1 MSRVGNRLAKA
12 GIIVAVLGVVGGTGW
27 LAGNGAAEPP
37 APSDPLPSVD
47 LSPKVITV
55 GKGTIVS
62 RITVDAVVRADPP
75 VPVRVTKSGTV
86 TTVHRKNGQRVNKG
100 ERLLTVKVPGEDE
113 PGEDEKDKPTAIAV
127 TAPASGRISNLTA
140 RVGQEL
146 APSDPVAQLDRGRY
160 QAVATISSKEI
171 YKLYNRPES
180 IKMAIDHG
188 PAPFTCRLLAYG
200 AGVSNT
206 APSGQPEDPSGEGTQ
221 GGSGGGGGDNVEV
234 TCRIPRRQ
242 KVFAGIR
249 GKMAITTDSVTDAVV
264 IPLSAVLGEASKG
277 KVTVVGGNGEREV
290 RDVGLGINDGKR
302 VEIVDGL
309 EPGDKI
315 LDRAPD
321 NAAFDVPAPPQEGGG
336 GPEAPVGGS

>member
-1 MSRVGNRLAKA
+1 MFRVGNRLAKA

-37 APSDPLPSVD
+37 TPSDPLPSVD
-47 LSPKVITV
+47 LSSKVITV
-55 GKGTIVS
+55 EKGTIVS

-100 ERLLTVKVPGEDE
+100 ERLLTIKVVGEDE
-113 PGEDEKDKPTAIAV
+113 EAKPTALAV
-127 TAPASGRISNLTA
+127 TAPTSGRLSNLTA
-140 RVGQEL
+140 TVGQEL
-146 APSDPVAQLDRGRY
+146 TPSDPVAQLDRGRY

-171 YKLYNRPES
+171 YKLYNKPES

-188 PAPFTCRLLAYG
+188 PAPFACRLLAYG
-200 AGVSNT
+200 VGVSNT
-206 APSGQPEDPSGEGTQ
+206 PPSGQQPEDPSGEGTQ
-221 GGSGGGGGDNVEV
+221 DGSGGGGGDSVEV
-234 TCRIPRRQ
+234 SCRIPRRQ

-302 VEIVDGL
+302 VEVVDGL

-321 NAAFDVPAPPQEGGG
+321 DAAFDVPAPPQEDGGG
-336 GPEAPVGGS
+336 GTEAPLVGGS

>member
-1 MSRVGNRLAKA
+1 MFRVGNRLAKA

-47 LSPKVITV
+47 LSAKVVTV
-55 GKGTIVS
+55 EKGTIVS

-75 VPVRVTKSGTV
+75 VPVRVTKAGTV
-86 TTVHRKNGQRVNKG
+86 SAVRHKNGQRVNKG
-100 ERLLTVKVPGEDE
+100 EPLLTVKVP
-113 PGEDEKDKPTAIAV
+113 PEDEKAKPTTIAV
-127 TAPASGRISNLTA
+127 TAPTSGRISGLSAT
-140 RVGQEL
+140 VGQEL
-146 APSDPVAQLDRGRY
+146 NPSDTVAQLDRGRY

-206 APSGQPEDPSGEGTQ
+206 PPAGQPEGPPGGGGTDD
-221 GGSGGGGGDNVEV
+221 GSGGGGGDDVEV
-234 TCRIPRRQ
+234 TCRIPTRQ

-249 GKMAITTDSVTDAVV
+249 GKMAITTDSVTGAVV

-277 KVTVVGGNGEREV
+277 KVTVVGDNGERQV
-290 RDVGLGINDGKR
+290 RDVRLGINDGKR
-302 VEIVDGL
+302 VEVVDGL

-321 NAAFDVPAPPQEGGG
+321 DAAFDAPAPPPENGGGAPVEGG
-336 GPEAPVGGS
+336 P